1 MTQPMLTAVHT
12 PDLTLAPPSPA
23 ICIGLP
29 VYNGA
34 RFLPD
39 TLNSL
44 LGQSFSD
51 FELIISDNA
60 STDETERI
68 CRDFAMLD
76 ARIRYI
82 RQPLNIGAMRNAN
95 FVANQA
101 QSKYFK
107 WSSASDYCA
116 PDMLTRCFAAM
127 EADPDIILC
136 YGRTCLVDEETGRLE
151 AYADDIDVMEDHP
164 HDRLLTLLRSLRLN
178 NAYCG
183 LIRVNAL
190 HQTRLNRLYAG
201 GDIVLMAE
209 LALMGRFLLLPEFF
223 LFRRMGRESFSGR
236 LNPTNL
242 ANFLDPQKSH
252 KICLQLLSWHL
263 GFFGVALRSPISL
276 PQKMKVFMTLLRH
289 AVWDRE
295 KLWAELRSALR
306 TQ

>member
-1 MTQPMLTAVHT
+1 MSQTISNYG
-12 PDLTLAPPSPA
+12 PSPA

-34 RFLPD
+34 RFLSD

-76 ARIRYI
+76 PRIRYI
-82 RQPLNIGAMRNAN
+82 RQPVNIGAMRNAN
-95 FVANQA
+95 FVANQGR
-101 QSKYFK
+101 SKYFK

-127 EADPDIILC
+127 EANPDIILC
-136 YGRTCLVDEETGRLE
+136 YGRTCLVNDETGKLE
-151 AYADDIDVMEDHP
+151 EYAYDIDVMENRP
-164 HDRLLTLLRSLRLN
+164 HDRFLTLRRGLRLN

-183 LIRVNAL
+183 LIRTNAL
-190 HQTRLNRLYAG
+190 HQTRLNRIYAG

-209 LALMGRFLLLPEFF
+209 LALMGRFLLLPEVL
-223 LFRRMGRESFSGR
+223 LFRRMGHENFSGH
-236 LNPTNL
+236 LKPADL
-242 ANFLDPQKSH
+242 AYFIDPQKSH
-252 KICLQLLSWHL
+252 NIGLPLLSWHL
-263 GFFGVALRSPISL
+263 GFLGAALRAPISI
-276 PQKMKVFMTLLRH
+276 PEKMKTLMILLRH
-289 AVWDRE
+289 AAWDRE
-295 KLWAELRSALR
+295 KLWAELRGAVR
-306 TQ
+306 K